1 MLQPAL
7 TDLIRRE
14 IENIGGSAREQT
26 LSLAV
31 LMERAFIEAT
41 RQEQIAFSTLFARI
55 SYVGQRFGLPGH
67 TVEKVH
73 QFRLAARKA
82 RNSGFVSAETV
93 QMGKEAIFLALDALS
108 SAEEVSQVS
117 ETLPLAGHALSYEPG
132 FNLRVLALR
141 DIPEQHIM
149 VVTEEENP
157 GREMILRYN
166 VPSRNENFMPT
177 IRTIRQVFDF
187 PVTLQLLD
195 VEEDES
201 GALVPAGI
209 VVEPDYLM
217 DVSAISEC
225 FGDAGPDPY
234 TFLVK
239 KFVQKETT
247 DPILLGNIANLFLD
261 RLLNEPE
268 AEWQKLFAE
277 SFRQYPFVYAP
288 MPDSQVKEIANK
300 SQKHY
305 LNLRAMATEGF
316 ARQDIDPAQ
325 QLRYCK
331 EPFYPD
337 AAVRFAG

>member
-201 GALVPAGI
+201 GA
-209 VVEPDYLM
+209 
-217 DVSAISEC
+217 
-225 FGDAGPDPY
+225 
-234 TFLVK
+234 
-239 KFVQKETT
+239 
-247 DPILLGNIANLFLD
+247 
-261 RLLNEPE
+261 
-268 AEWQKLFAE
+268 
-277 SFRQYPFVYAP
+277 
-288 MPDSQVKEIANK
+288 
-300 SQKHY
+300 
-305 LNLRAMATEGF
+305 
-316 ARQDIDPAQ
+316 
-325 QLRYCK
+325 
-331 EPFYPD
+331 
-337 AAVRFAG
+337 